1 MTFRLAPM
9 RTLATAVT
17 LTAAIAAPALA
28 GDADAPTFRRIASLP
43 VFLNTSIDTESVAEI
58 VAATAD
64 GNTLVYTDSAGSLI
78 GFVDITDP
86 ANPVAIGTT
95 AVGGEPTAVSVT
107 TDGYALVGVN
117 TSSDFVNP
125 SGNLAIVDVATQAVV
140 RTIDLGGQPD
150 SIAISSDGKYA
161 AVCIEN
167 ERDEDLGD
175 GRPPQ
180 LPAGFL
186 VIVDLVGGVDAWTTR
201 SVDLTGVADL
211 FPEDPEPEFVDINKA
226 NIAAVTLQE
235 NNHVV
240 LVNMVTGAIVGD
252 WSAGT
257 VSLENVDT
265 NENDLIEQSGS
276 FTDLPREPDAISWIG
291 PLVLATA
298 DEGDL
303 DGGTRGFT
311 TFLNAGTTL
320 FEAGTAIENTA
331 TRLGHYPEGRSENKG
346 TEPEGIEFGQYADT
360 DYLFVGAERANLVM
374 VYEIRRVPQLTN
386 FPPFFGALQ
395 PRFIQALPTG
405 SGPEGLLAIPS
416 RDLFI
421 VAAENDDRGNALR
434 STVAIYQRYAE
445 PNYPTMVSG
454 DRTKGIAIPWAAL
467 SGLAV
472 DPNDAG
478 TAYTVHD
485 SFYRQSRVF
494 GLDVS
499 TSPATIT
506 SEIVMNDS
514 DGVLLNALTA
524 LKKQLPG
531 TDDFDPASIINPDGT
546 VNLDLEGVSVDP
558 TGAVWICSEGTGNLA
573 DGVSDPDE
581 RPFERPNIIARI
593 NATGMI
599 DFVAFPP
606 IAVTRNQFRFG
617 FEGIAAVDLGKG
629 DVRVAVAF
637 QRAWSGTGD
646 PSDTA
651 RIGLLDPA
659 TGEWSFAAY
668 PLDAVESANGGWV
681 GLGDLVSYN
690 GSLVVV
696 ERDNQ
701 GGPDA
706 AVKRL
711 YTVAFDLADFGPD
724 SEMPAK
730 DFVLLEK
737 TLVRDILAAGD
748 YDATGGLV
756 PEKLEGMMVMPD
768 GTVWIVN
775 DNDGVDDNNGETQL
789 LNLGVLFD

>member
-9 RTLATAVT
+9 RTLAAAVT
-17 LTAAIAAPALA
+17 LTAAVAAPALA
-28 GDADAPTFRRIASLP
+28 GGADAPTFRRIASVP
-43 VFLNTSIDTESVAEI
+43 VFLNTSIDVETVAEI
-58 VAATAD
+58 VSATAD
-64 GNTLVYTDSAGSLI
+64 GNTLVYTDSAQELI
-78 GFVDITDP
+78 GYIDITDP
-86 ANPVAIGTT
+86 ANPVAAGTT
-95 AVGGEPTAVSVT
+95 DLGGEPTAVSVT
-107 TDGYALVGVN
+107 ADGYALVGVN
-117 TSSDFVNP
+117 TSPDFVNP
-125 SGNLAIVDVATQAVV
+125 SGNLAIVDVATQTIV

-150 SIAISSDGKYA
+150 SVAISPDGRYA
-161 AVCIEN
+161 AICIEN

-180 LPAGFL
+180 LPAGYL
-186 VIVDLVGGVDAWTTR
+186 VIVDLVGDVADWTTR
-201 SVDLTGVADL
+201 TVELTGVADL
-211 FPEDPEPEFVDINKA
+211 FPEDPEPEFVDISKA

-235 NNHVV
+235 NNHIV
-240 LVNMVTGAIVGD
+240 LVNLVTGQIVAD

-257 VSLENVDT
+257 VSLDGVDT
-265 NENDLIEQSGS
+265 NENDLIEQTGS
-276 FTDLPREPDAISWIG
+276 FTDLPREPDAISWVG

-311 TFLNAGTTL
+311 TFLSPGNTL
-320 FEAGTAIENTA
+320 FESGVAVENIA
-331 TRLGHYPEGRSENKG
+331 TRLGHYPEDRSENKG

-360 DYLFVGAERANLVM
+360 DYLFVGAERANLVL
-374 VYEIRRVPQLTN
+374 VYEIRRLPQLTN

-395 PRFIQALPTG
+395 PRFVQALPTG

-416 RDLFI
+416 RDLFV
-421 VAAENDDRGNALR
+421 VAAENDDRGDALR
-434 STVAIYQRYAE
+434 STLSIYQRNAA
-445 PNYPTMVSG
+445 PNYPTVVSA
-454 DRTKGIAIPWAAL
+454 DRTKGTAIPWAAL

-478 TAYTVHD
+478 TAYTIHD
-485 SFYRQSRVF
+485 SFYQQSRVY

-499 TSPATIT
+499 SVPATIT
-506 SEIVMNDS
+506 SEIVMNDA
-514 DGVLLNALTA
+514 DGVLLNALVA

-531 TDDFDPASIINPDGT
+531 TDDFDPASIVNADGT
-546 VNLDLEGVSVDP
+546 VNLDLEGVTVDP
-558 TGAVWICSEGTGNLA
+558 TGAVWVCSEGTGNLA
-573 DGVSDPDE
+573 DGVSDPED

-593 NATGMI
+593 NAKGVI

-617 FEGIAAVDLGKG
+617 FEGIAAVDLGKAG
-629 DVRVAVAF
+629 VRVAVAF
-637 QRAWSGTGD
+637 QRAWTGTGD

-668 PLDAVESANGGWV
+668 PLDAVASANGGWV
-681 GLGDLVSYN
+681 GLGDLVSYD
-690 GSLVVV
+690 GQLVVV

-706 AVKRL
+706 AIKRL
-711 YTVAFDLADFGPD
+711 YSVAFDLADFGPD
-724 SEMPAK
+724 SENPAK
-730 DFVLLEK
+730 DFVVLEK

-748 YDATGGLV
+748 YDVTGGLV
-756 PEKLEGMMVMPD
+756 PEKLEGMMIMPD

-775 DNDGVDDNNGETQL
+775 DNDGVDDNSGETQL